1 MPGRLRIAATVV
13 AAFITSTLT
22 ITSCFNTSE
31 EFDEEE
37 LDRAIA
43 QAEREYEAKRDAKR
57 EATSDVR
64 ALGEAISATTQ
75 DSGYPRDLDQVIALE
90 GVADLHQDSVV
101 ATYSLL
107 RFSDRDGF
115 FLCIENAGHAHAR
128 YYSDNGA
135 VTASTGPCPVL

>member
-22 ITSCFNTSE
+22 ITACV
-31 EFDEEE
+31 D
-37 LDRAIA
+37 D
-43 QAEREYEAKRDAKR
+43 YEVSGGPSLIVEPPATLAKRAAKR
-57 EATSDVR
+57 DVR
-64 ALGEAISATTQ
+64 ALGEAISASTQ
-75 DSGYPRDLDQVIALE
+75 DSGYPRDLDQVIALD

-107 RFSDRDGF
+107 RFSDGDGF

-135 VTASTGPCPVL
+135 VTASEGPCPVL